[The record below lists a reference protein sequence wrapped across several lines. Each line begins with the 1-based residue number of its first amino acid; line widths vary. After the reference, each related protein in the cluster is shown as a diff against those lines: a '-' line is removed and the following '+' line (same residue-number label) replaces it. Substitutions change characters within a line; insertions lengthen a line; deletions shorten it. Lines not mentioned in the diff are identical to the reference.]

1 MCRSCSN
8 GWGSDVMSTWSLS
21 FEPLLSLSLLAA
33 LLLPLALLGLA
44 GLWMRRRGAVLR
56 LAALAALAAAL
67 LNPVLLDEQRDALQS
82 VVAVVVDRSQ
92 SQSIGARE
100 RQTDAALAGLKERLA
115 RFSQFDVRVI
125 ETGRDDPAAGDR
137 TETRLFAALQ
147 GAFRDVPNSR
157 IAGAVMITDGQVHDV
172 PATLQFG
179 APLHA
184 LITGHE
190 GERDRRIRFEKAP
203 RFGLVDK
210 PLGMTYRVIATSGQT
225 GPVDVDIAVNGKA
238 VGTQQTLIGRETP
251 LDIVVPEA
259 GRNIVELSI
268 AAEDGELTETNNR
281 TIALVDGIR
290 ENLRVLLVSGEPH
303 AGERTWRNLL
313 KSDASVDLVHFTILR
328 PPEKQDSTPINE
340 LSLIAFPTRELF
352 VDKISEFDLIIFDR
366 YQHRDVLPVL
376 YYDYI
381 AEYVEKGG
389 ALLIAAGPEYAG
401 YATIANTPLMSAL
414 PAMPTGEV
422 IDKAFYPRLTE
433 LGQRH
438 PVTRGLD
445 GSASEPPHWGR
456 WFRTISVE
464 NPQGEV
470 VMKGPDEQPL
480 LLLDRKGEG
489 RVGMLLSDQGWLW
502 ARGYEGGGPHVQL
515 YRRLAHWLMKEPEL
529 EEERLTADGRG
540 MALDIR
546 RQTMSEDPGP
556 ADITTPSG
564 RKMQAKLTQTA
575 PGIFTGSIEAGEIG
589 LYRIGNGDLS
599 TLAHVGPV
607 NAPEFADVVSTAGK
621 LKPVAEAAGGSV
633 RRLAG
638 TDPGGVK
645 LPSVVPVRA
654 GGDASGSDWIGLR
667 NTQDSVLK
675 SVRSVPLFGG
685 FLGLGVLLL
694 ALGGM
699 WYREGR

>member
-1 MCRSCSN
+1 MN
-8 GWGSDVMSTWSLS
+8 NWSLS
-21 FEPLLSLSLLAA
+21 FEPLLSWPLLAA
-33 LLLPLALLGLA
+33 VFIPLTLLALA
-44 GLWMRRRGAVLR
+44 GLFLRQRGAVMR
-56 LAALAALAAAL
+56 AIALAALAAAL
-67 LNPVLLDEQRDALQS
+67 LNPVLLDEEREPLQS
-82 VVAVVVDRSQ
+82 VVALVVDRSQ
-92 SQSIGARE
+92 SQSIGERE
-100 RQTDAALAGLKERLA
+100 QQAEAALAGMKERLA
-115 RFSQFDVRVI
+115 RFGQFDVRVV
-125 ETGRDDPAAGDR
+125 ETGRSDTAAGDR
-137 TETRLFAALQ
+137 TETRLFSALQ
-147 GAFRDVPNSR
+147 NAFRDVPNSR

-172 PATLQFG
+172 PATAPDFD

-190 GERDRRIRFEKAP
+190 GEKDRRIRFEKAP
-203 RFGLVDK
+203 RFGLVGK
-210 PLGMTYRVIATSGQT
+210 PLDMTYRVLATDGNQGT
-225 GPVDVDIAVNGKA
+225 VDVNVAINGRQA
-238 VGTQQTLIGRETP
+238 GVTQAQVGREMP
-251 LDIVVPEA
+251 LQIIVPNA

-268 AAEDGELTETNNR
+268 PVEDGELTDTNNR

-328 PPEKQDSTPINE
+328 PPEKQDATPIHE

-352 VDKISEFDLIIFDR
+352 VEKINEFDLIIFDR

-381 AEYVEKGG
+381 AEYVENGG

-401 YATIANTPLMSAL
+401 YSTIANTPLMSAL
-414 PAMPTGEV
+414 PAMPTGDV

-445 GSASEPPHWGR
+445 GSASEPPRWGR
-456 WFRTISVE
+456 WFRTVRIE

-470 VMKGPDEQPL
+470 VMKGADEQPL
-480 LLLDRKGEG
+480 LLLDHKGEG

-540 MALDIR
+540 MVLDIR

-556 ADITTPSG
+556 VQVTTPSG
-564 RKMQAKLTQTA
+564 KTVDVRLSQSE
-575 PGIFTGSIEAGEIG
+575 PGIFTGSLETDEIG
-589 LYRIGNGDLS
+589 LYQVANGDLS

-607 NAPEFADVVSTAGK
+607 NSPEFTDVLSTPDK
-621 LKPVAEAAGGSV
+621 LKPVAEAVGGSV
-633 RRLAG
+633 RRLASSN
-638 TDPGGVK
+638 PAGVD
-645 LPSVVPVRA
+645 LPSIVPVRPSA
-654 GGDASGSDWIGLR
+654 QASGNDWIGLR
-667 NTQDSVLK
+667 NTEDSVLK
-675 SVRSVPLFGG
+675 SVSSVPLFGG
-685 FLGLGVLLL
+685 FLGLGLLLL

>member
-1 MCRSCSN
+1 M
-8 GWGSDVMSTWSLS
+8 
-21 FEPLLSLSLLAA
+21 
-33 LLLPLALLGLA
+33 
-44 GLWMRRRGAVLR
+44 
-56 LAALAALAAAL
+56 
-67 LNPVLLDEQRDALQS
+67 
-82 VVAVVVDRSQ
+82 
-92 SQSIGARE
+92 
-100 RQTDAALAGLKERLA
+100 KERLA
-115 RFSQFDVRVI
+115 RFGQFDVRVV
-125 ETGRDDPAAGDR
+125 ETGRSDTVAGDR
-137 TETRLFAALQ
+137 TETRLFSALQ
-147 GAFRDVPNSR
+147 NAFRDVPNSR

-172 PATLQFG
+172 PATAPDFD

-190 GERDRRIRFEKAP
+190 GEKDRRIRFEKAP
-203 RFGLVDK
+203 RFGLVGK
-210 PLGMTYRVIATSGQT
+210 PLDMTYRVLATDGNQGT
-225 GPVDVDIAVNGKA
+225 VDVNVAINGRQA
-238 VGTQQTLIGRETP
+238 GVTQAQVGREMP
-251 LDIVVPEA
+251 LQIIVPNV
-259 GRNIVELSI
+259 GRNIIELSI
-268 AAEDGELTETNNR
+268 PVEEGELTDTNNR

-328 PPEKQDSTPINE
+328 PPEKQDATPIHE

-352 VDKISEFDLIIFDR
+352 VEKINEFDLIIFDR
-366 YQHRDVLPVL
+366 YQHRDVLPIL

-381 AEYVEKGG
+381 AEYVENGG

-401 YATIANTPLMSAL
+401 YSTIANTPLMSAL
-414 PAMPTGEV
+414 PAMPTGDV

-445 GSASEPPHWGR
+445 GSASEPPRWGR
-456 WFRTISVE
+456 WFRTVRIE

-470 VMKGPDEQPL
+470 VMKGADEQPL

-540 MALDIR
+540 MVLDIR

-556 ADITTPSG
+556 VQVTTPSG
-564 RKMQAKLTQTA
+564 KTVDVRLSQSE
-575 PGIFTGSIEAGEIG
+575 PGIFTGSLETDEIG
-589 LYRIGNGDLS
+589 LYQVANGDLS

-607 NAPEFADVVSTAGK
+607 NSPEFTDVLSTPDK
-621 LKPVAEAAGGSV
+621 LKPVAEAVGGSV

-638 TDPGGVK
+638 SDPAGVD
-645 LPSVVPVRA
+645 LPSIVPVRPSA
-654 GGDASGSDWIGLR
+654 QASGNDWIGLR
-667 NTQDSVLK
+667 NTEDSVLK
-675 SVRSVPLFGG
+675 SVSSVPLFGG
-685 FLGLGVLLL
+685 FLGLGLLLL